1 MLDKCGVSDL
11 RGLYSDVPEE
21 LMLTAPYALPQE
33 MSEKEVRDRFGALP
47 PKTARLTYALPVVGS
62 TTTMCR
68 RRLCR

>member
-33 MSEKEVRDRFGALP
+33 MSEKEVRDRFGAFAA
-47 PKTARLTYALPVVGS
+47 KNRKIDVCFAGGGF
-62 TTTMCR
+62 
-68 RRLCR
+68 

>member
-33 MSEKEVRDRFGALP
+33 MSEKGGP
-47 PKTARLTYALPVVGS
+47 
-62 TTTMCR
+62 
-68 RRLCR
+68 